1 MSGVVLLN
9 LLCVSFF
16 FLKQKTAYDC
26 RISDWSSDVCSS
38 DLLIHDLVRDG
49 SDLTTAVQRAV
60 RRLKGAYAIVVFD
73 AQRPDRICVARI
85 ASPLVIGLG
94 DNGENFVASDVQA
107 LLPITRR
114 FQFLDEGD
122 VAEVRHDGVT
132 IWDVHDQHVERPVH
146 ESSLSADAVE
156 RGEYAHY
163 MPKEIYEQPGAPRSE
178 ERRLGKE
185 CVSTCRSR
193 WSPFH

>member
-1 MSGVVLLN
+1 MLF
-9 LLCVSFF
+9 CF
-16 FLKQKTAYDC
+16 FLFKQKTAYEM

-38 DLLIHDLVRDG
+38 DLNGIIENYVELRAELQAKGYVFSSETDTEVIAHLIHDLVRDG

-114 FQFLDEGD
+114 FQFPHEGD
-122 VAEVRHDGVT
+122 PIGRGPVR
-132 IWDVHDQHVERPVH
+132 ER
-146 ESSLSADAVE
+146 
-156 RGEYAHY
+156 
-163 MPKEIYEQPGAPRSE
+163 
-178 ERRLGKE
+178 
-185 CVSTCRSR
+185 
-193 WSPFH
+193 

>member
-1 MSGVVLLN
+1 M
-9 LLCVSFF
+9 
-16 FLKQKTAYDC
+16 

-38 DLLIHDLVRDG
+38 DLELRAELQAKGYVFSSETDTEVIAHLIHDLVRDG

-114 FQFLDEGD
+114 FQFLAEGD
-122 VAEVRHDGVT
+122 VAEVRHAGVP
-132 IWDVHDQHVERPVH
+132 IGGVHDPPAQRP
-146 ESSLSADAVE
+146 
-156 RGEYAHY
+156 
-163 MPKEIYEQPGAPRSE
+163 EIGRAA
-178 ERRLGKE
+178 
-185 CVSTCRSR
+185 
-193 WSPFH
+193 